1 MKKIILSTIIMAAAF
16 ASNAQAQHKVFLNKG
31 TDNVEAVSLGA
42 DDYIAFSRPEG
53 VPEMKDVEVA
63 STETGKTMCRT
74 RCLLPMKTN
83 RMCTCCCRSRM
94 SNC

>member
-42 DDYIAFSRPEG
+42 DDYTI
-53 VPEMKDVEVA
+53 
-63 STETGKTMCRT
+63 
-74 RCLLPMKTN
+74 
-83 RMCTCCCRSRM
+83 
-94 SNC
+94 